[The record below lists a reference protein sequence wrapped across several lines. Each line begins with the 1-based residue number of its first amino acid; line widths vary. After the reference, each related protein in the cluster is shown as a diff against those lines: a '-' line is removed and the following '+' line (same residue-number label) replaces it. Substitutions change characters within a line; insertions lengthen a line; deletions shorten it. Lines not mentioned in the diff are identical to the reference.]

1 MKHDTAIPLPLHTG
15 FAADVRDALG
25 AFWSS
30 VFRDRELVD
39 ATVSARVLS
48 ACQAYIDVME
58 ALSLRD
64 HSGMPVFHRE
74 HWHPLLIRLSE
85 RNTGC
90 GLVLG
95 MESAKLGPQPAGS
108 IYLEDSVF
116 VIGGNAEFSKVN
128 TYPLDPSARNLVS
141 VGTCICDAI
150 GAPLHVLFPGRDFM
164 LRDGVLLVRKE
175 QDPFAAGGYRIVEDG
190 DDRIAVVW
198 VCDAALDREHVG
210 DFLAYPLGF
219 DTPSTPVAARLLSA
233 LWDVV
238 VYGLTPRHLN
248 LLLGALF
255 DVPTVPR
262 DTVVES
268 VTTSGATDT
277 VVTGDGVYSLP
288 SGTKVD
294 CVSPGAALKAGTFL
308 TGDLK
313 VYHGIS
319 QPELEELVANGALSS
334 VTFPPGSV
342 AGVDVPVTI
351 SNRTSYLASASG
363 LYQWFQLN
371 ANDSFN
377 SPFWTAVKARTT
389 PDERVALCNRLAVP
403 QSNGRPAV
411 NPLKQLGYVFLANTV
426 LVYTAKPLV
435 DDPCAACV
443 LDMLRRLMAASG
455 YMQIIQVE
463 ASSSSMA
470 AFSAKAAGA
479 SPEPVDM
486 DDTVTFSVCP
496 VVQGES
502 SMGEATDDV
511 VVRFIP
517 DTEWRYGL

>member
-74 HWHPLLIRLSE
+74 HWHPLLIRLSK

-95 MESAKLGPQPAGS
+95 MENAKLGPQPEAS

-262 DTVVES
+262 DTAVES
-268 VTTSGATDT
+268 VTTEKGGFMKPTVFYACGRVIYGFFDPEDKARLLHKGSASDVTLAGITKLASYGASRYPCQGVGGIQCALQFSGKGLACE
-277 VVTGDGVYSLP
+277 P
-288 SGTKVD
+288 
-294 CVSPGAALKAGTFL
+294 
-308 TGDLK
+308 GDL
-313 VYHGIS
+313 I
-319 QPELEELVANGALSS
+319 
-334 VTFPPGSV
+334 
-342 AGVDVPVTI
+342 
-351 SNRTSYLASASG
+351 
-363 LYQWFQLN
+363 
-371 ANDSFN
+371 
-377 SPFWTAVKARTT
+377 VK
-389 PDERVALCNRLAVP
+389 D
-403 QSNGRPAV
+403 
-411 NPLKQLGYVFLANTV
+411 
-426 LVYTAKPLV
+426 
-435 DDPCAACV
+435 
-443 LDMLRRLMAASG
+443 
-455 YMQIIQVE
+455 
-463 ASSSSMA
+463 
-470 AFSAKAAGA
+470 
-479 SPEPVDM
+479 
-486 DDTVTFSVCP
+486 
-496 VVQGES
+496 
-502 SMGEATDDV
+502 
-511 VVRFIP
+511 
-517 DTEWRYGL
+517 